1 MFPAR
6 PRSKIPVIDAA
17 IKNFTGQQLAI
28 QIKKMIRSPSTAKNS
43 SQRFF
48 ELVRVLGAK
57 TS

>member
-1 MFPAR
+1 
-6 PRSKIPVIDAA
+6 
-17 IKNFTGQQLAI
+17 
-28 QIKKMIRSPSTAKNS
+28 MIRSPSTAKNS